1 MSVIH
6 NTQCPEST
14 LKKKSNQI
22 CYHTVRESIAMGKS
36 LTGHISSQENPAD
49 LATKLMSGG
58 QKRNYLVSKILYD
71 IHDEI

>member
-1 MSVIH
+1 
-6 NTQCPEST
+6 
-14 LKKKSNQI
+14 
-22 CYHTVRESIAMGKS
+22 MGES